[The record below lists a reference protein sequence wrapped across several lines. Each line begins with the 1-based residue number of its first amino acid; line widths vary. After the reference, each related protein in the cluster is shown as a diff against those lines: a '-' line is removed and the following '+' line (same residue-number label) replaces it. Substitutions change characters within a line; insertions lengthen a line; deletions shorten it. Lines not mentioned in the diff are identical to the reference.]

1 MDYLLHDKFSPHLKQ
16 LIRLSRTA
24 HFEKLLSE
32 ALNLIHISNIKKILQ
47 VDKLLIIIADLPKY

>member
-1 MDYLLHDKFSPHLKQ
+1 MDYLLHDKFSRQLKQ

-32 ALNLIHISNIKKILQ
+32 ALNLIHISKKILQ
-47 VDKLLIIIADLPKY
+47 VDKLLIIVADLPKY